1 MDPTPGGLE
10 MGPLQVNAQDA
21 RMTFRARRPDRCD
34 RLLLAGAGVADQGRH
49 HAGSAGSAVRRE
61 HGRQGCLAGCV
72 IEQEVAA
79 AIDLQVNQAR
89 GESACCQYHRGDGVG
104 ALRPRQQALNR
115 LLADEH
121 AVVAQKL
128 RPVEYQRGAEGKNS
142 GVLGH
147 GRILCRPSLPEF
159 RRTIARPCMP
169 ATAEA

>member
-1 MDPTPGGLE
+1 MDPAPCGLE

-21 RMTFRARRPDRCD
+21 RVTFRPHRPDRGY
-34 RLLLAGAGVADQGRH
+34 RLLLADAGVADQGGH
-49 HAGSAGSAVRRE
+49 HAGGAGSAMRRE

-72 IEQEVAA
+72 IEHQVAA
-79 AIDLQVNQAR
+79 AIDLQVDQP
-89 GESACCQYHRGDGVG
+89 GGDGACRQHHRGDGVG

-115 LLADEH
+115 LFADEH